1 MKKIVLTLAAG
12 MILAWPV
19 LGLASVSSVD
29 SLIQKLEDKGILTA
43 QDAVQ
48 IKGEIA
54 SDQKAS
60 QEATFKSLLP
70 DWVSGLKVSGDF
82 RLRDQDQVRKT
93 VGAGGSSAHL
103 TDNRVRIRARLNFED
118 QINDKVKLVVG
129 IATNGENANGVGNPR
144 SNNITLGGNNS
155 VLNNITKSTGST
167 TIAYQEGTFS
177 KPTVVLNKAYAV
189 YTPAPWATLMGGK
202 MDNPVWEPASTPLLW
217 DPDITPEGGAIKLEH
232 RLNDYVTPFS
242 TNAIFILKDLTPSIG
257 TSISSGYG
265 INTNGVKT
273 DPYMFV
279 TQEGI
284 KGNLTEKVY
293 YKAAGSYY
301 NVNNPNH
308 FPLDYS
314 SSGNTMSSTTG
325 LTGTYSY
332 NYNLVGGGVD
342 FGMND
347 PFGELLP
354 SPLYIPQIGFMGE
367 YYRNVDPAHQNSA
380 WMMGAYMGSSAIN
393 GLGTWK
399 IQSYYKVLEADSWLA
414 ALPDDDFY
422 SGNTNT
428 QGLRTQLDLGLAKNL
443 WFTMSYFKT
452 SIFKHATGSTL
463 SAPEDL
469 FQMDLNFKF

>member
-1 MKKIVLTLAAG
+1 MKKIVFMLAAG
-12 MILAWPV
+12 IIFAWQG
-19 LGLASVSSVD
+19 LGLAASSVD
-29 SLIQKLEDKGILTA
+29 ALIQKLEDKGILTNQEA
-43 QDAVQ
+43 TQ

-54 SDQKAS
+54 SDEKSS
-60 QEATFKSLLP
+60 QEASFKSQLP

-93 VGAGGSSAHL
+93 VGAGGSAAHL
-103 TDNRVRIRARLNFED
+103 TDNRARIRARLNFED
-118 QINDKVKLVVG
+118 QINDKVKIVVG
-129 IATNGENANGVGNPR
+129 LATNGENSNGIGNPR

-167 TIAYQEGTFS
+167 TIAEQEGSFS

-189 YTPAPWATLMGGK
+189 YAPASWATLMGGK
-202 MDNPVWEPASTPLLW
+202 MDNPIWEPAGTPLLW
-217 DPDITPEGGAIKLEH
+217 DPDITPEGGAIKLEK
-232 RLNDYVTPFS
+232 RLNDYITPFS
-242 TNAIFILKDLTPSIG
+242 TNAIFVLKDLAPSTGAAI
-257 TSISSGYG
+257 TTGYG
-265 INTNGVKT
+265 ATTNGVKT
-273 DPYMFV
+273 DPYMFI

-293 YKAAGSYY
+293 YKAAGAYY

-308 FPLDYS
+308 FPMDYS
-314 SSGNTMSSTTG
+314 SSGNTMSSTAG

-332 NYNLVGGGVD
+332 NYNLVGGSAD
-342 FGMND
+342 FGIND
-347 PFGELLP
+347 PFGEMLP
-354 SPLYIPQIGFMGE
+354 SPVYIPQIGVMGE

-380 WMMGAYMGSSAIN
+380 WLMGGYMGSSAIN
-393 GLGTWK
+393 GWGTWK
-399 IQSYYKVLEADSWLA
+399 FQSYYKVLEADSWLA

-428 QGLRTQLDLGLAKNL
+428 AGWRSQLDVGLAKNV
-443 WFTMSYFKT
+443 WFTMSYFRTNLFKFPNVAT
-452 SIFKHATGSTL
+452 S